1 MAGWKRA
8 SLELNTHPLH
18 PFPSVTQEDLLLP
31 SAADRLVLLGA
42 CLVCGAG
49 LAVLWVYF
57 PLFLVAVML
66 KTQLGALLWGP
77 MLGMAIGGGVLLFA
91 IASGRERQYRD
102 ELL

>member
-8 SLELNTHPLH
+8 SIEFNTHPLH
-18 PFPSVTQEDLLLP
+18 PFPRVTQRDLLLP
-31 SAADRLVLLGA
+31 SAVDRLVLLGA
-42 CLVCGAG
+42 CLVCAAG

-57 PLFLVAVML
+57 PLFLLAVML
-66 KTQLGALLWGP
+66 KTHLGSWLWGP
-77 MLGMAIGGGVLLFA
+77 MLAMTLGGGLLLFA